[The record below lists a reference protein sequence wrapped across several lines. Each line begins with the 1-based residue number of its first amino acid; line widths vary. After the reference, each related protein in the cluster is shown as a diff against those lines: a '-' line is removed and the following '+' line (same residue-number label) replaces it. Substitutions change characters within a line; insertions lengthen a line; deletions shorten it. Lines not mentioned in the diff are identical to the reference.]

1 MLHSRDQEFAKTV
14 YEQVSAFKQLH
25 TNAEGKT
32 DKKVKQYGSM
42 AHKLPLMIRSAGL
55 AQTLAFVQV
64 KSKKQKACEQLLDD
78 LAKTLNQLN
87 GEKFVDQS
95 RIVSLDEYMFLT
107 QNALA
112 ALLWYKRYAQS
123 VLDVEPGDEP
133 DDADDEVKSENQQQD
148 GVK

>member
-14 YEQVSAFKQLH
+14 YEQVSAYKQQ
-25 TNAEGKT
+25 AGGT
-32 DKKVKQYGSM
+32 DSKKAKQYGSM

-64 KSKKQKACEQLLDD
+64 KAKKPAYKQLLDD
-78 LAKTLNQLN
+78 LAKTLAQPS
-87 GEKFVDQS
+87 GEEFVKQS

-123 VLDVEPGDEP
+123 VLGVEAGEEV
-133 DDADDEVKSENQQQD
+133 DDDDDEAGNGSPQPG
-148 GVK
+148 GVR

>member
-1 MLHSRDQEFAKTV
+1 MLHSRDQELAKTV

-55 AQTLAFVQV
+55 AQSLAFVQV
-64 KSKKQKACEQLLDD
+64 KGKKPAYKQLLDD
-78 LAKTLNQLN
+78 LAQTLDQSS
-87 GEKFVDQS
+87 GEEFVNQS

-133 DDADDEVKSENQQQD
+133 DEADDEIISDDQQQD
-148 GVK
+148 GIK